1 MTPQNNWVS
10 LLLDWFD
17 RSKRE
22 LPWREV
28 KPRNPYHVWVSEIT
42 LQQTR
47 TETVKEYFIRWIQQF
62 PTVEK
67 LASSEE
73 ETVLRAW
80 QGLGY
85 YSRARNL
92 LKAAREIMIHEQG
105 KVPSDP
111 EVLRKLPGIGEY
123 TAGAIASMAYGVP
136 VPAVDGNL
144 LRVLARLYA
153 VRDDVLS
160 TSGKKKIGTLAESVI
175 PSARPGDFNE
185 AMMDLGADICI
196 PKKPRC
202 EKCPLMGCCQAYA
215 KGMTEELP
223 VRRRRQTQKVYYAA
237 CLFARQEGRVL
248 LHRCPAKGLLASLW
262 ELPTFLAVSEEE
274 SRALAAEAAGAP
286 LENPVWSHKHVFTHV
301 IWYMTAYP
309 VVLRDKQFEERGD
322 YCWAAPEDY
331 RRLPLCGPCERFFK
345 DIRNGT
351 ETELFR

>member
-1 MTPQNNWVS
+1 MTLQNNWVP
-10 LLLDWFD
+10 LLLEWFD
-17 RSKRE
+17 HSKRE

-28 KPRNPYHVWVSEIT
+28 KPRNPYHVWVSEIM

-47 TETVKEYFIRWIQQF
+47 TETVKEYFTRWMQQF

-67 LASSEE
+67 LAAAEE

-92 LKAAREIMIHEQG
+92 LKAAREIMIHEKG

-111 EVLRKLPGIGEY
+111 ETLQKLPGIGEY
-123 TAGAIASMAYGVP
+123 TAGAIASMAYGIP

-153 VRDDVLS
+153 VQDDVLS
-160 TSGKKKIGTLAESVI
+160 TAGKKKIGALAKSVV
-175 PSARPGDFNE
+175 PAARSGDFNE

-196 PKKPRC
+196 PKRPRC
-202 EKCPLMGCCQAYA
+202 EMCPLTSCCQAYA
-215 KGMTEELP
+215 KGMTEQLP

-237 CLFARQEGRVL
+237 CLFAREGDRVL
-248 LHRCPAKGLLASLW
+248 LHHRSPKGLLASLW
-262 ELPTFLAVSEEE
+262 ELPTFLAASEEE
-274 SRALAAEAAGAP
+274 SKALAAKAAGVPLGAP
-286 LENPVWSHKHVFTHV
+286 IWSHKHVFTHV

-309 VVLRDKQFEERGD
+309 AALSGEAFEGRED
-322 YCWAAPEDY
+322 FCWAAPEEY
-331 RRLPLCGPCERFFK
+331 HRLPLCGPCERFFK
-345 DIRNGT
+345 DIRKGA
-351 ETELFR
+351 ETELFK